1 MTEQEK
7 IEQFGILAGNCP
19 CCQALEYDIDEVD
32 EESMVPTEQ
41 IRITTDSES

>member
-19 CCQALEYDIDEVD
+19 CCQALEYEVN
-32 EESMVPTEQ
+32 EENMVQTELD
-41 IRITTDSES
+41 ITTDSES